1 MILYAVRTDAAA
13 SGEIESVKI
22 AATEYGKRHIMSK
35 ECRGILERIA
45 AQQRIVGWSP
55 QESRYMLSILV
66 TTWLPLPSKNG
77 ANPFAVDD
85 GITHLDEFIAENQKL
100 IDAAIVGLWE

>member
-1 MILYAVRTDAAA
+1 
-13 SGEIESVKI
+13 
-22 AATEYGKRHIMSK
+22 
-35 ECRGILERIA
+35 
-45 AQQRIVGWSP
+45 
-55 QESRYMLSILV
+55 MLSILV